1 MYTVD
6 GIVIAP
12 LLYKVIM
19 DGAELD
25 TMVTSAIIR
34 QELQELD
41 VKIIKLNSN
50 ITAFVES
57 VNANIKKL
65 ESRGEA
71 ATEGDLIMNIFKALK
86 VVKDKCFRQHFTTFK
101 YDWLSGRTKL
111 RHITRSK
118 FRVSLGVHYPRK
130 RRS

>member
-1 MYTVD
+1 MYTID
-6 GIVIAP
+6 GVVIAP
-12 LLYKVIM
+12 LLFKVIM

-41 VKIIKLNSN
+41 VKIMEVNSN
-50 ITAFVES
+50 VTEFVES
-57 VNANIKKL
+57 VNANVKKL

-86 VVKDKCFRQHFTTFK
+86 VVKDKCFRQNFTTFE
-101 YDWLSGRTKL
+101 YDWLSG
-111 RHITRSK
+111 
-118 FRVSLGVHYPRK
+118 
-130 RRS
+130 